1 MEASYWQYYLSF
13 EEDVDRLFRY
23 IEPSEHNFPV
33 YSVELTR
40 LYLAICSE
48 IDVLLKAYCKLL
60 DASSNPS
67 RIDEYA
73 KVVLSSNKGLCSETV
88 KLQRFGLLMTPFSDW
103 ESGSTPVW
111 WKKHNGV
118 KHNRGVNFKD
128 ANLGNVLN
136 SLAALYLLN
145 IYYYNEKKSIGLNEP
160 GFSESIEQTVI
171 SLKSRLD
178 VLKLDSIFLD
188 IFQN

>member
-1 MEASYWQYYLSF
+1 MEANYWQYYLSF
-13 EEDVDRLFRY
+13 EEDIDRVFRY

-88 KLQRFGLLMTPFSDW
+88 KFQRFGLLITPFSDW
-103 ESGSTPVW
+103 EPGCAPVW

-118 KHNRGVNFKD
+118 KHDRSVNFKD

-145 IYYYNEKKSIGLNEP
+145 LYYYNARKSIDLNEL
-160 GFSESIEQTVI
+160 GFSESLEQTVI
-171 SLKSRLD
+171 SLTSRLD
-178 VLKLDSIFLD
+178 VLKIDSVFLD
-188 IFQN
+188 FFQN